1 MAAPVAASGPGS
13 GSALGKPC
21 LAGTCALAS
30 EEAASCTMQDARTL
44 TRVGLAQ
51 QVRARL
57 LERIMDRD
65 LPPGARLN
73 IDALAR
79 EMGVSSSPLREALSA
94 LAARGL
100 VRNEAFLGFSVA
112 PMPDAPFLHAMF
124 DTRLRLEPW
133 LAAEAARRISHAQL
147 AQLRGALAA
156 MAPESRKG
164 PWQRHDAHASADES
178 FHDTIA
184 EASGNA
190 PARQAVA
197 ALNAQIHISRLY
209 LAAQTGAEETAAEHR
224 RLLAALEARDDR
236 AAEAAMT
243 AHLEGSRRR
252 LVP

>member
-1 MAAPVAASGPGS
+1 
-13 GSALGKPC
+13 
-21 LAGTCALAS
+21 
-30 EEAASCTMQDARTL
+30 MQDTRSL
-44 TRVGLAQ
+44 TRIGLAA
-51 QVRARL
+51 QVRAQL

-79 EMGVSSSPLREALSA
+79 EMGVSSSPLREALAA

-112 PMPDAPFLHAMF
+112 PMPDATFLHAMF

-133 LAAEAARRISHAQL
+133 LAARAARAIGPAQL
-147 AQLRGALAA
+147 ARLRDALAD
-156 MAPESRKG
+156 MAPEARRG
-164 PWQRHDAHASADES
+164 PWQRHHAHAAADES
-178 FHDTIA
+178 FHETIA

-190 PARQAVA
+190 PARQALA
-197 ALNAQIHISRLY
+197 ALNAQIHVSRLY

-224 RLLAALEARDDR
+224 HLLAALEARDPA

-243 AHLEGSRRR
+243 AHLEGSRER

>member
-1 MAAPVAASGPGS
+1 
-13 GSALGKPC
+13 
-21 LAGTCALAS
+21 
-30 EEAASCTMQDARTL
+30 MQDARNL

-57 LERIMDRD
+57 LQRIMDRE

-79 EMGVSSSPLREALSA
+79 EMGVSTSPLREALAA

-100 VRNEAFLGFSVA
+100 VWNEAFLGFSVA
-112 PMPDAPFLHAMF
+112 PMPGAAFLHAMF
-124 DTRLRLEPW
+124 DTRRRLEPW
-133 LAAEAARRISHAQL
+133 LAACAASQITEAQL
-147 AQLRGALAA
+147 AQLRGALTD
-156 MAPESRKG
+156 MAPEARQG
-164 PWQRHDAHASADES
+164 PWQRHHAHAAADEN

-190 PARQAVA
+190 PARQALA
-197 ALNAQIHISRLY
+197 ALNAQIHVSRLY
-209 LAAQTGAEETAAEHR
+209 LVAQTGAEETAAEHR
-224 RLLAALEARDDR
+224 RLFAALEARDPA

-243 AHLEGSRRR
+243 VHLEGSRER

>member
-1 MAAPVAASGPGS
+1 
-13 GSALGKPC
+13 
-21 LAGTCALAS
+21 
-30 EEAASCTMQDARTL
+30 MQDARAL

-79 EMGVSSSPLREALSA
+79 EMGVSSSPLREALAA

-100 VRNEAFLGFSVA
+100 VCNEAFLGFSVA
-112 PMPDAPFLHAMF
+112 PMPDPAFLHAMF
-124 DTRLRLEPW
+124 DTRLRIEPW
-133 LAAEAARRISHAQL
+133 LAAEAARRIDERQL
-147 AQLRGALAA
+147 IRLRSTLAE
-156 MAPESRKG
+156 MAPEARQG
-164 PWQRHDAHASADES
+164 PWQRHHAHAAADEC

-190 PARQAVA
+190 PARQALA
-197 ALNAQIHISRLY
+197 ALNAQIHVSRLY

-224 RLLAALEARDDR
+224 RLLAALEARDPA

-243 AHLEGSRRR
+243 DHLEGSRRR

>member
-1 MAAPVAASGPGS
+1 
-13 GSALGKPC
+13 
-21 LAGTCALAS
+21 
-30 EEAASCTMQDARTL
+30 MQDARAL

-79 EMGVSSSPLREALSA
+79 EMGVSSSPMREALAA

-112 PMPDAPFLHAMF
+112 PMPDPAFLHAMF

-133 LAAEAARRISHAQL
+133 LAAEAARRISEGQL
-147 AQLRGALAA
+147 TRLRATLAE
-156 MAPESRKG
+156 MAPEARQG
-164 PWQRHDAHASADES
+164 PWQRHHAHAAADES

-190 PARQAVA
+190 PARQALA
-197 ALNAQIHISRLY
+197 ALNAQIHVSRLY

-224 RLLAALEARDDR
+224 RLLTALETRDPA

-243 AHLEGSRRR
+243 DHLEGSRKR

>member
-1 MAAPVAASGPGS
+1 
-13 GSALGKPC
+13 
-21 LAGTCALAS
+21 
-30 EEAASCTMQDARTL
+30 MQDARSL
-44 TRVGLAQ
+44 TRIGLAS

-79 EMGVSSSPLREALSA
+79 EMGVSSSPLREALAA

-112 PMPDAPFLHAMF
+112 PMPDAEFLHAMF

-133 LAAEAARRISHAQL
+133 LAARAATRISEGQL
-147 AQLRGALAA
+147 GRLRSALAA
-156 MAPESRKG
+156 MAPESRRG
-164 PWQRHDAHASADES
+164 PWQRHHTHAAADED
-178 FHDTIA
+178 FHGTIA

-190 PARQAVA
+190 PARQALA
-197 ALNAQIHISRLY
+197 ALNAQIHVSRLY
-209 LAAQTGAEETAAEHR
+209 LAAQTGAEETAAEHQ
-224 RLLAALEARDDR
+224 RLLAALETRDAA

-243 AHLEGSRRR
+243 AHLQGSRER

>member
-1 MAAPVAASGPGS
+1 MA
-13 GSALGKPC
+13 
-21 LAGTCALAS
+21 TCAS
-30 EEAASCTMQDARTL
+30 DGPAARSCTMQDTRSL
-44 TRVGLAQ
+44 TRIGLAA
-51 QVRARL
+51 QVRAQL

-79 EMGVSSSPLREALSA
+79 EMGVSSSPLREALAA

-112 PMPDAPFLHAMF
+112 PMPDATFLHAMF

-133 LAAEAARRISHAQL
+133 LAARAARAIGPAQL
-147 AQLRGALAA
+147 ARLRDALAD
-156 MAPESRKG
+156 MAPEARRG
-164 PWQRHDAHASADES
+164 PWQRHHAHAAADES
-178 FHDTIA
+178 FHETIA

-190 PARQAVA
+190 PARQALA
-197 ALNAQIHISRLY
+197 ALNAQIHVSRLY

-224 RLLAALEARDDR
+224 HLLAALEARDPA

-243 AHLEGSRRR
+243 AHLEGSRER

>member
-1 MAAPVAASGPGS
+1 MPR
-13 GSALGKPC
+13 
-21 LAGTCALAS
+21 
-30 EEAASCTMQDARTL
+30 SCTMHDARTL

-79 EMGVSSSPLREALSA
+79 EMGVSSSPLREALAA

-100 VRNEAFLGFSVA
+100 VRNEAFLGFAVA
-112 PMPDAPFLHAMF
+112 PMPDAAFLHAMF
-124 DTRLRLEPW
+124 ETRLRLEPW
-133 LAAEAARRISHAQL
+133 LSGCAARGITAAQL
-147 AQLRGALAA
+147 ARLRGALLA
-156 MAPESRKG
+156 MAPEARQG
-164 PWQRHDAHASADES
+164 PWQRHHAHAAADED

-190 PARQAVA
+190 PARQALA

-224 RLLAALEARDDR
+224 RLLAALEARDPA

-243 AHLEGSRRR
+243 AHLEGSRER

>member
-1 MAAPVAASGPGS
+1 MH
-13 GSALGKPC
+13 
-21 LAGTCALAS
+21 
-30 EEAASCTMQDARTL
+30 DARTL
-44 TRVGLAQ
+44 TRVALAQ

-79 EMGVSSSPLREALSA
+79 EMGVSSSPLREALAA
-94 LAARGL
+94 LTARGL

-112 PMPDAPFLHAMF
+112 PMPDHAFLHAMF

-133 LAAEAARRISHAQL
+133 LAAEAARRVTERQL
-147 AQLRGALAA
+147 AQLGDALAA
-156 MAPESRKG
+156 MAPEARPG
-164 PWQRHDAHASADES
+164 PWQRHHAHAAADEG

-190 PARQAVA
+190 PARLALA
-197 ALNAQIHISRLY
+197 ALNAQIHASRLY

-224 RLLAALEARDDR
+224 RLLAALDARDPA

-243 AHLEGSRRR
+243 DHLEGSRRR

>member
-1 MAAPVAASGPGS
+1 
-13 GSALGKPC
+13 
-21 LAGTCALAS
+21 
-30 EEAASCTMQDARTL
+30 MQDARAL
-44 TRVGLAQ
+44 TRIGLAQ

-79 EMGVSSSPLREALSA
+79 DMGVSSSPLREALAA

-112 PMPDAPFLHAMF
+112 PMPDAAFLHAMF

-133 LAAEAARRISHAQL
+133 LAACAARRITPPQL
-147 AQLRGALAA
+147 AQLRGALAG
-156 MAPESRKG
+156 MAPEARQG
-164 PWQRHDAHASADES
+164 PWQRHNAHATADEC

-190 PARQAVA
+190 PARQALA
-197 ALNAQIHISRLY
+197 ALNAQIHVSRLY
-209 LAAQTGAEETAAEHR
+209 LAVQTGAETAAEHR
-224 RLLAALEARDDR
+224 HLLAALEARDPA

-243 AHLEGSRRR
+243 AHLEGSRER

>member
-1 MAAPVAASGPGS
+1 LAA
-13 GSALGKPC
+13 
-21 LAGTCALAS
+21 
-30 EEAASCTMQDARTL
+30 
-44 TRVGLAQ
+44 
-51 QVRARL
+51 QVRAQL

-79 EMGVSSSPLREALSA
+79 EMGVSSSPLREALAA

-112 PMPDAPFLHAMF
+112 PMPDATFLHAMF

-133 LAAEAARRISHAQL
+133 LAARAARAIGPAQL
-147 AQLRGALAA
+147 ARLRDALAD
-156 MAPESRKG
+156 MAPEARRG
-164 PWQRHDAHASADES
+164 PWQRHHAHAAADES
-178 FHDTIA
+178 FHETIA
-184 EASGNA
+184 EASGNV
-190 PARQAVA
+190 PARQALA
-197 ALNAQIHISRLY
+197 ALNAQIHVSRLY

-224 RLLAALEARDDR
+224 HLLAALEARDPA

-243 AHLEGSRRR
+243 AHLEGSRER

>member
-1 MAAPVAASGPGS
+1 
-13 GSALGKPC
+13 
-21 LAGTCALAS
+21 
-30 EEAASCTMQDARTL
+30 MQDARTL

-65 LPPGARLN
+65 LAPGARLN

-112 PMPDAPFLHAMF
+112 PMPDPGFLHAMF

-133 LAAEAARRISHAQL
+133 LAAQAALRIGHAQL
-147 AQLRGALAA
+147 EQLRCALAA
-156 MAPESRKG
+156 MTPEARHG
-164 PWQRHDAHASADES
+164 PWQRHHAHAAADES
-178 FHDTIA
+178 FHATIA

-190 PARQAVA
+190 PARQALA
-197 ALNAQIHISRLY
+197 ALNAQIHVSRLY
-209 LAAQTGAEETAAEHR
+209 LTAQTGAEETAGEHR
-224 RLLAALEARDDR
+224 RLLAALEAGDEA

-243 AHLEGSRRR
+243 AHLQGSRKR
-252 LVP
+252 LLP

>member
-1 MAAPVAASGPGS
+1 
-13 GSALGKPC
+13 
-21 LAGTCALAS
+21 
-30 EEAASCTMQDARTL
+30 MQDARAL
-44 TRVGLAQ
+44 TRIGLAE

-79 EMGVSSSPLREALSA
+79 EMGVSSSPLREALAA

-100 VRNEAFLGFSVA
+100 VRTEAFLGFAVA
-112 PMPDAPFLHAMF
+112 PMPDAAFLHAMF

-133 LAAEAARRISHAQL
+133 LAGCAAQRITPPLL
-147 AQLRGALAA
+147 AQLRVALTG
-156 MAPESRKG
+156 MAPEARQG
-164 PWQRHDAHASADES
+164 PWQRHNAHAAADER

-190 PARQAVA
+190 PARQALA
-197 ALNAQIHISRLY
+197 ALNAQIHVSRLY
-209 LAAQTGAEETAAEHR
+209 LAAQTGAEETAAEHQ
-224 RLLAALEARDDR
+224 RLLAALEARDPA

-243 AHLEGSRRR
+243 AHLEGSRER

>member
-1 MAAPVAASGPGS
+1 
-13 GSALGKPC
+13 
-21 LAGTCALAS
+21 
-30 EEAASCTMQDARTL
+30 MQDARTL

-65 LPPGARLN
+65 LPPGVRLN
-73 IDALAR
+73 IDALSR
-79 EMGVSSSPLREALSA
+79 EMGVSSSPLREALAA

-112 PMPDAPFLHAMF
+112 PMPDPGFLHAMF

-133 LAAEAARRISHAQL
+133 LAAEAARRIDGGQL
-147 AQLRGALAA
+147 ARLRETLSA
-156 MAPESRKG
+156 MAPEVRTG
-164 PWQRHDAHASADES
+164 PWQRHNAHAAADET

-190 PARQAVA
+190 PARQALA
-197 ALNAQIHISRLY
+197 ALNAQIHVSRLY
-209 LAAQTGAEETAAEHR
+209 LAAQTGADETAVEHR
-224 RLLAALEARDDR
+224 RLLAALEARDP
-236 AAEAAMT
+236 AGAEAAMT
-243 AHLEGSRRR
+243 EHLEGSRRR